1 MAKLPY
7 TPVEMAGIE
16 PARQRLQGA
25 TATLAV
31 IPIAARMAPGGRTFP
46 AVELASTKHVHPAG
60 WCSQGPKELNPHRPV
75 LETGALPVELDP
87 YG

>member
-31 IPIAARMAPGGRTFP
+31 IPIGRQDGACRPERFP
-46 AVELASTKHVHPAG
+46 LWS
-60 WCSQGPKELNPHRPV
+60 
-75 LETGALPVELDP
+75 
-87 YG
+87 